1 MLGIAGS
8 IFAAGEGLS
17 AAGVGGRR
25 CIDFAFD
32 ESGMCGLGGPTARL
46 ATGWYRQ
53 KPDPALLRRVIWS
66 DCITPGVLDW
76 YLLGTGQ
83 NPREALLDQG
93 GARRWRFRCGLRWRA
108 VGFNDAALYRFAAGF
123 NRPAELAH
131 PRGVTDLLTPWLE
144 LRGSG
149 RILVLGALRGRKKLT
164 IDLFNTAA
172 RAESVTLGGR
182 AVRGRKIV
190 QADMLSRIVGRPR
203 GRKLRLA
210 AGAFGRIVIE

>member
-8 IFAAGEGLS
+8 VFAAGEGLS
-17 AAGVGGRR
+17 ATGAGGRR

-46 ATGWYRQ
+46 ATGWYGQ
-53 KPDPALLRRVIWS
+53 KADPGSLRRVIWS
-66 DCITPGVLDW
+66 NCTTRGVLDW

-93 GARRWRFRCGLRWRA
+93 GARHWHFRCGLRWRA
-108 VGFNDAALYRFAAGF
+108 GGFDDAASYRFAAGF

-131 PRGVTDLLTPWLE
+131 PRGATDLLTPWLE
-144 LRGSG
+144 LRGSD
-149 RILVLGALRGRKKLT
+149 RILILGALRARNALM

-172 RAESVTLGGR
+172 KAESVTLGGR
-182 AVRGRKIV
+182 AVQGRKMA
-190 QADMLSRIVGRPR
+190 QADMLGRILSRPR
-203 GRKLRLA
+203 GRKLHLA
-210 AGAFGRIVIE
+210 AGAFGRVAIE